1 MSIAWCGSLQGGRKF
16 RVLPFV
22 VTAPFMV
29 VVLRALEKTMPH
41 ARRPDPQ
48 NPMEAQGVD
57 GGMSTTQEQGAGS
70 GTRRGADIWGAALG
84 GLAGA
89 RRNDPS

>member
-1 MSIAWCGSLQGGRKF
+1 MTDDQNHP
-16 RVLPFV
+16 VLPFV

-48 NPMEAQGVD
+48 NPPGPKEAAILY
-57 GGMSTTQEQGAGS
+57 GGARGGRWDEHDTGAGS
-70 GTRRGADIWGAALG
+70 GQPHEEGRQY
-84 GLAGA
+84 
-89 RRNDPS
+89 

>member
-1 MSIAWCGSLQGGRKF
+1 MFTAIVSPFFSPPEIPNLSPAIMTPTAPF
-16 RVLPFV
+16 AAYDVEFVVEVLPFV

-48 NPMEAQGVD
+48 NQPLC
-57 GGMSTTQEQGAGS
+57 
-70 GTRRGADIWGAALG
+70 ALRPVAF
-84 GLAGA
+84 L
-89 RRNDPS
+89 RELRP